1 MTTVTKIS
9 YFFRNIRQK
18 GFFHLLSAN
27 ILIQLF
33 AFASQLFVAGILSAE
48 DIGRVKIIQTY
59 LSIFSIVAGMGFNA
73 STLKICSEHKSKQQL
88 SEYFNSAFVFTLIS
102 SSFVYGIVLL
112 INYLEILSKD
122 RLIQILIPLGMFPLI
137 TNSIFMLF
145 IGLLQARKEIKL
157 FSNITVL
164 NKTISIIG
172 IIILSYYW
180 GMKGYYVAYNLSYIL
195 MIFVIFFSIK
205 RIVPISFKA
214 FKTNIIKEHWH
225 YAKASTF
232 SNIIAETSAY
242 IDIILISFLIKD
254 MVEIGYYSFAL
265 TLTIVLRLF
274 PSTVQQITIPYFSSF
289 KSNKAEFLNIFKRY
303 NRLLY
308 VVVFISLLFFLSIT
322 PPVVSYVF
330 KDKYDQSF
338 LYLTFLAIGWSIR
351 NLNQLQSAAIFGLGK
366 IHYNA
371 YTALCALIGNIVIY
385 PVAIYYFGLMGAAYA
400 SISSGIIIW
409 VASRYFFRKAIQKTT
424 WEA

>member
-1 MTTVTKIS
+1 MTAITKIS
-9 YFFRNIRQK
+9 YFLRNIRQK

-33 AFASQLFVAGILSAE
+33 AFVSQLFVAGILSAE
-48 DIGRVKIIQTY
+48 DIGRIKIIQTY
-59 LSIFSIVAGMGFNA
+59 LSIFSIIAGMGFNA

-102 SSFVYGIVLL
+102 SSLVYGIVLL
-112 INYLEILSKD
+112 LNYLEIISKD
-122 RLIQILIPLGMFPLI
+122 KLIQVLIPLGMFPLI
-137 TNSIFMLF
+137 TNSLFLLF
-145 IGLLQARKEIKL
+145 IGLFQARKEIKL

-164 NKTISIIG
+164 NKITSIIG

-180 GMKGYYVAYNLSYIL
+180 GIKGYYLAYNLSYIL
-195 MIFVIFFSIK
+195 MVFVVFFTIK
-205 RIVPISFKA
+205 RIVPISFKS
-214 FKTNIIKEHWH
+214 FKRIILKEHWH
-225 YAKASTF
+225 YAKASTL

-254 MVEIGYYSFAL
+254 MIEIGYYSFAL

-289 KSNKAEFLNIFKRY
+289 KSNRAEFLNIFKRY

-308 VVVFISLLFFLSIT
+308 IVVFISLLFFMLIT
-322 PPVVSYVF
+322 PPLVSYIF
-330 KDKYDQSF
+330 NGKYDQSF
-338 LYLTFLAIGWSIR
+338 YYLTFLAIGWSIR

-371 YTALCALIGNIVIY
+371 YTALFALLGNMIIY
-385 PVAIYYFGLMGAAYA
+385 PIAIYYFGLTGAAYA

-409 VASRYFFRKAIQKTT
+409 FASRYYFRKAVKKTT